1 MQAAPT
7 RVRQVVVT
15 AAPVTSVDVTAAD
28 TLAELDDKLAAAGIK
43 LHFAE
48 LKDPV
53 KDKLRRFGLY
63 QRFGDGG
70 FFPTVDAAVD
80 AYCRAQPG
88 LATLREYHLSWLR
101 HDIVAGIVLTTMLV
115 PVGIAYA
122 VASGLP
128 GVYGLYA
135 TIIPLIAYAV
145 FGPSRILVLGPD
157 SSLAPLIFAV
167 VVAQSASDPARAV
180 AIAGALAIV
189 SGLVCI
195 LAGVLKLGFIT
206 DLLSKPI
213 RYGYMN
219 GIALTVLISQLPK
232 LLGFSIEADGPLRSL
247 LEIGTAILNGKINWT
262 SFGIGAGVLAVILLL
277 KGSKLLP
284 GVLIAVIGATVVVG
298 IFDLS
303 AKGVAVLGPL
313 PEGLPVFGVPW
324 IGVADLGPV
333 LIGGA
338 AIALVSFA
346 DTSVLSRAYAARLG
360 RPVNPNQEMVGL
372 GAANLAAGL
381 FQGFPISSSA
391 SRTPVAEAAGAKTQA
406 TGVVG
411 ALSVAALLVAAP
423 DLLKHLPTPALAAV
437 VIASAI
443 GLIEVADLRRIW
455 RIQRWEFWLSILC
468 LVGVAVLGAVPGIG
482 LAVVIAVIEF
492 LWDGWRPH
500 SAILGRPEGVKGW
513 HDLTRYPDARLVP
526 GLLLFRWDAPLFFAN
541 AELFEEKILAAV
553 DASPTPVRQV
563 VVAAAPVTS
572 VDVTAADALAE
583 LDDKLKAAGIRL
595 CFAELKDP
603 VKDKL
608 RRFGLYERFGDGGF
622 FPTIDSAVDAY
633 CEAHGLE
640 SPP

>member
-1 MQAAPT
+1 ML
-7 RVRQVVVT
+7 RNFGL
-15 AAPVTSVDVTAAD
+15 
-28 TLAELDDKLAAAGIK
+28 TLLLAAVGINSGQA
-43 LHFAE
+43 F
-48 LKDPV
+48 V
-53 KDKLRRFGLY
+53 T
-63 QRFGDGG
+63 
-70 FFPTVDAAVD
+70 TVARSGPLMLLIGAAVVARD
-80 AYCRAQPG
+80 DRDLKGVEMTGPGPSSAHLLSRPETAPGISRWLPG
-88 LATLREYHLSWLR
+88 LAMLREYRPSWLR
-101 HDIVAGIVLTTMLV
+101 NDIVAGIVLTTMLV

-157 SSLAPLIFAV
+157 SSLAPIILAV
-167 VVAQSASDPARAV
+167 VLAQSGSDPARAV
-180 AIAGALAIV
+180 ALAGAMAIV

-247 LEIGTAILNGKINWT
+247 IEVGSGIWGGKVNWT
-262 SFGIGAGVLAVILLL
+262 AVAIGLAVLAIIFLL

-284 GVLIAVIGATVVVG
+284 GVLIAVIGATIVVKV
-298 IFDLS
+298 FDL
-303 AKGVAVLGPL
+303 AAHGVAVLGPL
-313 PEGLPVFGVPW
+313 PQGLPAFNIPW
-324 IGVADLGPV
+324 IGIADLGPV
-333 LIGGA
+333 LVGGA
-338 AIALVSFA
+338 ALALVSFA

-381 FQGFPISSSA
+381 FQGFPISSSS
-391 SRTPVAEAAGAKTQA
+391 SRTPVAEAAGAKTQV

-411 ALSVAALLVAAP
+411 ALGVAALLVAGP
-423 DLLKHLPTPALAAV
+423 DLLRDLPTPALAAV

-443 GLIEVADLRRIW
+443 GLLEITDLRRFW

-468 LVGVAVLGAVPGIG
+468 MVGVAVLGAVPGIG
-482 LAVVIAVIEF
+482 LALVVAIIEF

-500 SAILGRPEGVKGW
+500 SAILGRAEGVKGW
-513 HDLTRYPDARLVP
+513 HDITRYPDARRVP

-541 AELFEEKILAAV
+541 AELFQQRILAAV
-553 DASPTPVRQV
+553 DASPTAVRQV
-563 VVAAAPVTS
+563 VVAAEPVTS

-583 LDDKLKAAGIRL
+583 LDDKLEAAGIEL

-608 RRFGLYERFGDGGF
+608 RRFGLYQRFGDSGF
-622 FPTIDSAVDAY
+622 FPTIGSAVDAY
-633 CEAHGLE
+633 CETHGFE